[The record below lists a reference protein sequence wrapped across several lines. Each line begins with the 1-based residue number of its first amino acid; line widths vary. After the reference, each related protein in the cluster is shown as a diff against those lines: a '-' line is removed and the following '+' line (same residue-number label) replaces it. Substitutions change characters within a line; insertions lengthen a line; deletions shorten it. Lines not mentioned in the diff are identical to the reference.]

1 MSDTVTSTEAV
12 AAPEYPMER
21 SGRCPFAPPP
31 EVMELAA
38 AAPLSRVRIWDGS
51 RPWLITGYEEARAL
65 FADSRVSVDDRKPGF
80 PHWNEHMLA
89 TVDKRPRSVFTA
101 DAEEHTFYRRML
113 SKPFTFKRVE
123 ALRPAIQKITDG
135 AIDKILAGPKPAE
148 LVTALALPVPTEVIC
163 EMLGVPYEDHGFPG
177 STPTSG
183 WPVMPSRGQHEG
195 RDELGQVPVQPRRDK
210 DGESSR
216 GCGVGYRGRVTAGR
230 SGVKEAAQLA
240 SGLLIAGHETTA
252 NMIGIGVL
260 ALLENPEQL
269 AFLRDTDDPKAV
281 ANAVEELLRY
291 LSIIQNGQRRV
302 ATEDIEIGG
311 QTIKAGEGIIIDLSP
326 ANWDAAAFPD
336 PERLDLRRPDADKN
350 LAFGYGRHQCVGQQL
365 ARAELQIVF
374 ATLLRRIP
382 TLALAAPL
390 EVIPFRTTNSP
401 TASTNYPS
409 RGETRFNPSPIGVS
423 TMSAPTLYPPGGLG
437 APKDRHTHA
446 DDDNGLPAGTGS
458 SPPTTTSRCRK
469 TSSTRSSPELKEKAP
484 RIWYEDGAYMVGRA
498 RARPSCRSTSAGC
511 SCSTTTW
518 PARLPPTSRPASPNC
533 TTTVSTGNW
542 PSPTPFWR
550 CSTTRIWNCASGCSA
565 STTSISPRCR
575 SAATVTSTASG

>member
-51 RPWLITGYEEARAL
+51 RPWLITGYGEARAL

-148 LVTALALPVPTEVIC
+148 LVTALALPVPTEEIC
-163 EMLGVPYEDHGFPG
+163 EMLGVPYEDHGFF
-177 STPTSG
+177 
-183 WPVMPSRGQHEG
+183 QEHAN
-195 RDELGQVPVQPRRDK
+195 
-210 DGESSR
+210 
-216 GCGVGYRGRVTAGR
+216 VGLARYAKPEDSMKGAMSLARYLSNLVETKMENPAEDAVSDIAERVTAGEI
-230 SGVKEAAQLA
+230 SVKEAAQLA

-311 QTIKAGEGIIIDLSP
+311 QTITAGEGIIIDLSP

-390 EVIPFRTTNSP
+390 EEIPFKNDKL
-401 TASTNYPS
+401 AY
-409 RGETRFNPSPIGVS
+409 GV
-423 TMSAPTLYPPGGLG
+423 YE
-437 APKDRHTHA
+437 
-446 DDDNGLPAGTGS
+446 LP
-458 SPPTTTSRCRK
+458 
-469 TSSTRSSPELKEKAP
+469 
-484 RIWYEDGAYMVGRA
+484 V
-498 RARPSCRSTSAGC
+498 
-511 SCSTTTW
+511 TW
-518 PARLPPTSRPASPNC
+518 
-533 TTTVSTGNW
+533 
-542 PSPTPFWR
+542 
-550 CSTTRIWNCASGCSA
+550 
-565 STTSISPRCR
+565 
-575 SAATVTSTASG
+575 